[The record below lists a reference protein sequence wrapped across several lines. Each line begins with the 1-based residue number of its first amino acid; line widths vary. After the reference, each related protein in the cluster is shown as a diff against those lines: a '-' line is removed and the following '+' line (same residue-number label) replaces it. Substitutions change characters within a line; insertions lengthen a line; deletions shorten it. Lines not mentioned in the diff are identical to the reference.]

1 MSQAQV
7 SRDAQRSP
15 SWGNQNAPLRVAA
28 NRCAETIPILCH
40 PRTCVIHV
48 ESAKTE
54 SLWYGANVNDLP
66 EASLFP
72 PRLICLLLLAL
83 GLRLG
88 WGLSRPSDSASIEQL
103 PDQREYLELSDH
115 LRLGSGLHFFDPR
128 YKSDVYAYRT
138 PGYPLFLAACG
149 SSPRLART
157 AQALIDTSTV
167 LAVYLLS
174 RRWFATGQSLF
185 AATLVA
191 LNPFLIYF
199 SGLILSEALFTAM
212 LTWGM
217 LLLAGSRNQAD
228 NRGLKPYPVLGG
240 LLLALAILVRPS
252 GIGLPVL
259 LGVTAAVLN
268 RDGRKAYL
276 RGWCLRPAF
285 LMLSLTFLALAPW
298 AYRNHTVLGRWIWT
312 TTNGGMTA
320 YDGFNDQATGASDQR
335 AIARLPGVAQASE
348 LERDQFFTA
357 QASRW
362 IQAHPRRSLE
372 LAVAKILRTWSPVPL
387 SAEYGRPMYRWVGGL
402 YALPL
407 DLLVILGVCFGFRSP
422 PPLVLQGGRVRV
434 RGSFLVRMFKL
445 VVQCRSHEMPP
456 HPNPPPRSTGGEGT
470 GNANG
475 LSRNAKAYLLIP
487 AIYITAI
494 HAMSVGSLRYRLPA
508 EPAMAV
514 IAAAGMMYVVRWM
527 KRGCRATATPS
538 L

>member
-1 MSQAQV
+1 M
-7 SRDAQRSP
+7 
-15 SWGNQNAPLRVAA
+15 
-28 NRCAETIPILCH
+28 
-40 PRTCVIHV
+40 
-48 ESAKTE
+48 
-54 SLWYGANVNDLP
+54 WYGANVHDLL
-66 EASLFP
+66 EASLIP
-72 PRLICLLLLAL
+72 PRLLCLLLLAL

-88 WGLSRPSDSASIEQL
+88 WGLSRPSDTASIEQL
-103 PDQREYLELSDH
+103 PDQREYLELSNH
-115 LRLGSGLHFFDPR
+115 LRQGHGLHFFDPR
-128 YKSDVYAYRT
+128 FKADVSAYRT
-138 PGYPLFLAACG
+138 PGYPLFLTACG
-149 SSPRLART
+149 SSPCAARM

-167 LAVYLLS
+167 LAVYLSS
-174 RRWFATGQSLF
+174 RRWFAIGQSLF
-185 AATLVA
+185 AAMLAA

-199 SGLILSEALFTAM
+199 SGLILSETLFTAM

-217 LLLAGSRNQAD
+217 LLLAGSGNQAD
-228 NRGLKPYPVLGG
+228 NRGLKPHPVLGG

-268 RDGRKAYL
+268 RDGRKAYW
-276 RGWCLRPAF
+276 RGWCLRPAA

-298 AYRNHTVLGRWIWT
+298 AYRNNTVLDRWIWT

-335 AIARLPGVAQASE
+335 AIAHLPGVAEASE
-348 LERDQFFTA
+348 LERDQFFTS

-362 IQAHPRRSLE
+362 IKAHPGRSIE

-387 SAEYGRPMYRWVGGL
+387 SAEYGKRLYRWVGGL
-402 YALPL
+402 YAVPM
-407 DLLVILGVCFGFRSP
+407 DLLVILGLC
-422 PPLVLQGGRVRV
+422 
-434 RGSFLVRMFKL
+434 
-445 VVQCRSHEMPP
+445 
-456 HPNPPPRSTGGEGT
+456 T

-475 LSRNAKAYLLIP
+475 LSRNAKVYLLIP

-514 IAAAGMMYVVRWM
+514 IAAAGMVHVVGRLKSW
-527 KRGCRATATPS
+527 CRVTVAQS